1 MTFFHTILISL
12 KALSANKTRS
22 ILAMLGIVIGIG
34 AIILIVSLGKGAE
47 RLILGELQGVG
58 SKTIIILPGREPRGV
73 SDIAQTF
80 GDSLKERDLVEL
92 RKKSNLP
99 HAEKIEVLNI
109 GATDVVREGKS
120 FSASIFGASGLL
132 QSLFQI
138 GEVEGRFI
146 NDEDV
151 KSLAD
156 VAVIGSKTEERL
168 FEGENPL
175 GGKIR
180 IKGKNFR
187 VVGVMP
193 KKGQASFI
201 NLDESI
207 IVPNTTAQRYIF
219 GIKYFHRIIAEVDAE
234 ENVPGT
240 VEDIKD
246 TLRRLH
252 EIDPSEED
260 DFNIL
265 TQQGAMD
272 RVRNITAVITLFV
285 SMVAAISLIVAG
297 VGIMNIMLVSV
308 TERTAEIGI
317 RKAVGASS
325 GDIMRQFLFEAIF
338 LTVAGG
344 LVGVIFG
351 FGISALVSAALKKF
365 VGLNWGTYFSLTAAL
380 TGIGVSAV
388 VGLIFGIYPARRAS
402 LKDPIESLRYE

>member
-12 KALSANKTRS
+12 KALNANKTRS
-22 ILAMLGIVIGIG
+22 ALAILGIVIGIG

-58 SKTIIILPGREPRGV
+58 SKVIIIHPGREPRGV
-73 SDIAQTF
+73 SDIAQTL
-80 GDSLKERDLVEL
+80 GDSLKEKDLVEL
-92 RKKSNLP
+92 KKKTNLP
-99 HAEKIEVLNI
+99 HVEKVEALNV

-120 FSASIFGASGLL
+120 FSASIFGASDLL
-132 QSLFQI
+132 QLLYQI
-138 GEVEGRFI
+138 GEVDGRFI
-146 NDEDV
+146 NDDDV

-156 VAVIGSKTEERL
+156 VAVIGSETERRL

-175 GGKIR
+175 GEKIR

-187 VVGVMP
+187 IVGVIP
-193 KKGQASFI
+193 SKGQVSFI
-201 NLDESI
+201 NLDESV
-207 IVPNTTAQRYIF
+207 IVPYTTAQRYIF
-219 GIKYFHRIIAEVDAE
+219 GVKYFNHIIVETDAE

-240 VEDIKD
+240 VDDIKT

-272 RVRNITAVITLFV
+272 RVRNITNIITLFV
-285 SMVAAISLIVAG
+285 SMVAAISLIVGG

-308 TERTAEIGI
+308 SERTAEIGI
-317 RKAVGASS
+317 RKAVGASAS
-325 GDIMRQFLFEAIF
+325 DILRQFLFEAFF
-338 LTVAGG
+338 LTIAGG
-344 LVGVIFG
+344 IVGVFSG
-351 FGISALVSAALKKF
+351 FGTSVIAASILKKF
-365 VGLNWGTYFSLTAAL
+365 VGLDWGSYFSVYAAL
-380 TGIGVSAV
+380 IGIGVSAA
-388 VGLIFGIYPARRAS
+388 VGLVFGIYPARRAS